1 MKKIILA
8 LILSCLVLLTACSA
22 NNSTSKQ
29 YEEQFIGKWAT
40 SSGDKAI
47 IYSFYKEDGVY
58 KAGCVTS
65 GYNVYQF
72 DKYTATGKTITLYQD
87 GKATKYY
94 YSFEDGYLYMD
105 GLEFEPFN

>member
-1 MKKIILA
+1 M
-8 LILSCLVLLTACSA
+8 LLTACSA

-40 SSGDKAI
+40 SSGSKAI
-47 IYSFYKEDGVY
+47 IYSFYEEDGVY

-87 GKATKYY
+87 GKTTKYY